1 MQEEWPLKYFATYL
15 IFQKVEA
22 RSLLMVRTNVTRFT
36 TILNIFASIC
46 VQKAALSHEIVNIQE
61 SI

>member
-1 MQEEWPLKYFATYL
+1 MQEEWPLKYFATCL

-22 RSLLMVRTNVTRFT
+22 RPLLMVRTNVTRFT
-36 TILNIFASIC
+36 TILTTFASIC
-46 VQKAALSHEIVNIQE
+46 VQKTKVSHEIVGIQE